1 MPAVSQGVYRMLH
14 DTTTTQVDDIV
25 KKDDAI
31 RIEEGLETP
40 IDNVLGVDIFQA
52 THMKSQKD
60 IYISTGGN
68 NQMKKFKEYA
78 NEDTTVGSVAVS
90 LVNPL

>member
-1 MPAVSQGVYRMLH
+1 MVYVKGWKWYWCLYRMLH

-52 THMKSQKD
+52 THMKSQRK
-60 IYISTGGN
+60 IYIRSGEITR
-68 NQMKKFKEYA
+68 
-78 NEDTTVGSVAVS
+78 
-90 LVNPL
+90 